1 MTKNGTRITN
11 SDFQKFRLTAG
22 ANQQYSNPVP
32 PPFEG
37 RFAIVTDVG
46 GGMRWTQ
53 AVLKTRAPACG
64 RRRRVVLTPR
74 RWCQV
79 RERQLSRATVA
90 RKPGSPGRARY
101 KP

>member
-1 MTKNGTRITN
+1 MGPNSIPAAPGSI

-32 PPFEG
+32 LPFEG

-46 GGMRWTQ
+46 CGMRWTQ
-53 AVLKTRAPACG
+53 AVPKTRALSCG
-64 RRRRVVLTPR
+64 RRSRVVLTPR

-79 RERQLSRATVA
+79 GGSNSAGDGGKKA
-90 RKPGSPGRARY
+90 RLTGESAI
-101 KP
+101 